1 MSEISDAVQIIRV
14 TYEGIEI
21 AMKVGS
27 GSIEMMQKA
36 VDLIVGML
44 NYEKTM
50 GKTNLNGMLKKGG
63 DIQIASFADEE
74 LKKFTKMAKKYG
86 ILYSVMPDAGRN
98 DGITEVMFHSEAA
111 PRMRMMCQK
120 MNHARIFN
128 IDEYLKNGNEE
139 QLNKLL
145 EHLQKEKKGNQGLH
159 TEQAKAFDEAIDGLI
174 EKVGAYAM
182 EKSAISVEDIKT
194 DFKMETGQAR
204 DVMDKL
210 TTIGVIDHPDE
221 HGMCKVV
228 MDKDS
233 FDKRVG
239 RYQALTSRMRQIAAS
254 KNTNLMD
261 ITITKK
267 LIVEENDHAIKTR
280 IPGMYGD
287 RAGYLWLNK
296 EDVMEI
302 HNGKTLLTYLDQ
314 RKDYKIYSDDNRVL
328 TTMRGEK
335 LYQSHYDKVEKTVRE
350 HYSKVQ
356 DEVNKVA
363 EKSAE
368 VITEVATQTRRR

>member
-27 GSIEMMQKA
+27 GSIELMQKA

-63 DIQIASFADEE
+63 DIQVVSFADEE
-74 LKKFTKMAKKYG
+74 LKKFSKMAKKYG

-98 DGITEVMFHSEAA
+98 DGLTEVMFHSEAA

-159 TEQAKAFDEAIDGLI
+159 TEQARAFDEAIDGLI
-174 EKVGAYAM
+174 EKVGSYAM

-194 DFKMETGQAR
+194 DFKMEADQAK

-210 TTIGVIDHPDE
+210 ATIGLIEHPDE

-239 RYQALTSRMRQIAAS
+239 KYQALTNRMRQIAAS
-254 KNTNLMD
+254 KNTNLLD

-267 LIVEENDHAIKTR
+267 LIVEENDHAIKTEYHFTCDWHDTF
-280 IPGMYGD
+280 GV
-287 RAGYLWLNK
+287 LWISRSRS
-296 EDVMEI
+296 ME
-302 HNGKTLLTYLDQ
+302 
-314 RKDYKIYSDDNRVL
+314 
-328 TTMRGEK
+328 RG
-335 LYQSHYDKVEKTVRE
+335 H
-350 HYSKVQ
+350 
-356 DEVNKVA
+356 
-363 EKSAE
+363 
-368 VITEVATQTRRR
+368 

>member
-27 GSIEMMQKA
+27 GSIELMQKA

-63 DIQIASFADEE
+63 DIQVVSFADEE
-74 LKKFTKMAKKYG
+74 LKKFSKMAKKYG

-98 DGITEVMFHSEAA
+98 DGLTEVMFHSEAA

-159 TEQAKAFDEAIDGLI
+159 TEQARAFDEAIDGLI
-174 EKVGAYAM
+174 EKVGSYAM

-194 DFKMETGQAR
+194 DFKMEADQAK

-210 TTIGVIDHPDE
+210 ATIGLIEQPDE

-239 RYQALTSRMRQIAAS
+239 KYQALTNRMRQIAAS
-254 KNTNLMD
+254 KNTNLLD

-287 RAGYLWLNK
+287 RAGYLWINK
-296 EDVMEI
+296 EDIMEI

-314 RKDYKIYSDDNRVL
+314 RKNYKIYSDDNRVISTIL
-328 TTMRGEK
+328 GEK
-335 LYQSHYDKVEKTVRE
+335 LYQGHYDKVEKTVRE

-356 DEVNKVA
+356 EVADKVA

-368 VITEVATQTRRR
+368 VIATQTTRRR

>member
-27 GSIEMMQKA
+27 GSIELMQKA

-63 DIQIASFADEE
+63 DIQVVSFADEE
-74 LKKFTKMAKKYG
+74 LKKFSKMAKKYG

-98 DGITEVMFHSEAA
+98 DGLTEVMFHSEAA

-159 TEQAKAFDEAIDGLI
+159 TEQARAFDEAIDGLI
-174 EKVGAYAM
+174 EKVGSYAM

-194 DFKMETGQAR
+194 DFKMEADQAK

-210 TTIGVIDHPDE
+210 ATIGLIEHPDE

-239 RYQALTSRMRQIAAS
+239 KYQALTNRMRQIAAS
-254 KNTNLMD
+254 KNTNLLD

-267 LIVEENDHAIKTR
+267 LIVEDERVIIRTKLEKPSKIKGLAL
-280 IPGMYGD
+280 I
-287 RAGYLWLNK
+287 
-296 EDVMEI
+296 
-302 HNGKTLLTYLDQ
+302 
-314 RKDYKIYSDDNRVL
+314 
-328 TTMRGEK
+328 
-335 LYQSHYDKVEKTVRE
+335 
-350 HYSKVQ
+350 
-356 DEVNKVA
+356 
-363 EKSAE
+363 
-368 VITEVATQTRRR
+368 

>member
-27 GSIEMMQKA
+27 GSIELMQKA

-63 DIQIASFADEE
+63 DIQVVSFADED
-74 LKKFTKMAKKYG
+74 LKKFSKMAKKYG

-98 DGITEVMFHSEAA
+98 DGLTEVMFHSEAA

-159 TEQAKAFDEAIDGLI
+159 TEQARAFDDAIDGLI
-174 EKVGAYAM
+174 EKVGSYAM

-194 DFKMETGQAR
+194 DFKMEADQAK

-210 TTIGVIDHPDE
+210 ATIGLIEHPDE

-233 FDKRVG
+233 FDRRVG
-239 RYQALTSRMRQIAAS
+239 KYQALTNRMRQIAAS
-254 KNTNLMD
+254 KNTNLLD

-287 RAGYLWLNK
+287 RAGYLWINK
-296 EDVMEI
+296 EDIMEI

-314 RKDYKIYSDDNRVL
+314 RKNYKIYSDDNRVISTIL
-328 TTMRGEK
+328 GEK
-335 LYQSHYDKVEKTVRE
+335 LYQGHYDKVEKTVRE

-356 DEVNKVA
+356 EVADKVA

-368 VITEVATQTRRR
+368 VITTQTTRRR